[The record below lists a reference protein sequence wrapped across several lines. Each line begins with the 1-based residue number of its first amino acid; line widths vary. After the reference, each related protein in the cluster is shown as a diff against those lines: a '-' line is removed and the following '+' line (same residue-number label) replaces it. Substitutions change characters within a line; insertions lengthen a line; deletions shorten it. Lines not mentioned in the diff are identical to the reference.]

1 VLRYGFNE
9 TSPSV
14 KIWDDNDVPKTQQVP
29 THYSY
34 SLSIFTTTMN
44 TKFLAF
50 LLSCVLAASCSSAF
64 VVTKKTSSKASSTS
78 LFGGF
83 LDGGGNKIM
92 SRINEDAEMWIPE
105 PETKKPTAAQ
115 MKAKKVEPKKPVAK
129 KAVPKKGAA
138 AKKAPAAAFKFP
150 WQK

>member
-1 VLRYGFNE
+1 
-9 TSPSV
+9 
-14 KIWDDNDVPKTQQVP
+14 
-29 THYSY
+29 
-34 SLSIFTTTMN
+34 MN

-64 VVTKKTSSKASSTS
+64 VVTKTTAKATTTS
-78 LFGGF
+78 LNGF
-83 LDGGGNKIM
+83 LTGGGNKI
-92 SRINEDAEMWIPE
+92 STRKDEDEAMWIPE
-105 PETKKPTAAQ
+105 PKKKKPTVAE
-115 MKAKKVEPKKPVAK
+115 MKAKKGAVAKKVEPKKPVAK